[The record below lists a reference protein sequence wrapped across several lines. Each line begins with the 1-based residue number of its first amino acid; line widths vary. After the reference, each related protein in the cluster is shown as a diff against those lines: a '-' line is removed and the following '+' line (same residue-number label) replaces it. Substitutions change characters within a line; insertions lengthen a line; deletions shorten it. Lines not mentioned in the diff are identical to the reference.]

1 MGEIEMV
8 LLVSSTSTAL
18 WAEDGYEYDGA
29 GGEVE
34 GGNEGNGSTESHP
47 TLGS

>member
-1 MGEIEMV
+1 MV

-18 WAEDGYEYDGA
+18 RAEYEFEYDGA